1 MADYQPGDICKFT
14 TPEQEARHPF
24 AVLGKC
30 DNDNYLGCMITH
42 ADPKIWVD
50 NMPMSPSY
58 FVKLDENGIAHEV
71 FYSIENGIG
80 SHFVKVGLEKYTGLD
95 VYRAGRLSDE
105 GLRELTK
112 IVKETAPELWEVY
125 SIYSKAQKEHNIRLA
140 KSRARKLR
148 NSK

>member
-1 MADYQPGDICKFT
+1 
-14 TPEQEARHPF
+14 
-24 AVLGKC
+24 
-30 DNDNYLGCMITH
+30 
-42 ADPKIWVD
+42 
-50 NMPMSPSY
+50 MPMSPSY